1 MAELKQNIP
10 VQNFFCIG
18 VQKAGTT
25 TLAEVLNQH
34 GQIFLPTVKET
45 KFFLFEEDFNKG
57 IDFYNATY
65 FSNYNGEK
73 ISGEF
78 DPDYIL
84 DGKVAE
90 RLFNTYGADLK
101 FLVIF
106 RHPVDRAYSHY
117 LMTKRKGLEEL
128 NFEDALKNED
138 GRKSNFKEQKVYA
151 YKARS
156 LYAEVLRNYLKYF
169 PKENFLFLVFEEDI
183 KKHLPETI
191 QRIEDFLQLEHQKL
205 ATDIHSNQAFEAKNE
220 MVRDLVRRPNFVK
233 QFFKILIP
241 GKSTRKKI
249 RDFFIKQNAKTVI
262 TPKLDL
268 ETRDKLFA
276 EYFSN
281 DILATEDL
289 IQMKLNYK

>member
-1 MAELKQNIP
+1 MVELKQHIP

-34 GQIFLPTVKET
+34 SQIFLPAVKET

-128 NFEDALKNED
+128 NFEDALKKED

-191 QRIEDFLQLEHQKL
+191 QRIEDFLQIDHQKL
-205 ATDIHSNQAFEAKNE
+205 ETDIHSNQAFEAKNE

-233 QFFKILIP
+233 RIFKILIP
-241 GKSTRKKI
+241 GKSSRKKI

-262 TPKLDL
+262 APKLDL
-268 ETRDKLFA
+268 ETRNKLFA

-281 DILATEDL
+281 DIVATEDL